1 MKMTKEHYNTL
12 RALIAEFLEQYPDT
26 PMHYRNGN
34 FPRAHTVKNL
44 NERYRWDLFWYATN
58 RNKTFRSELR
68 YLKDSHIDTALRN
81 IVTPIE
87 RNY

>member
-12 RALIAEFLEQYPDT
+12 RALIAELLEQYPDT

-34 FPRAHTVKNL
+34 FPRAHAVKNL
-44 NERYRWDLFWYATN
+44 NVRFRWDLFFASTN
-58 RNKTFRSELR
+58 TSFRSALYD
-68 YLKDSHIDTALRN
+68 YLNDAHIDTALRR
-81 IVTPIE
+81 IVKPIE